1 MLPSDPSQVIEQGKF
16 SYSALGKAS
25 KKQIKRIE
33 DPWSRLYK
41 IQNLQNN
48 KNQNQMKAYLQ
59 KINKIIKLN
68 KI

>member
-33 DPWSRLYK
+33 DP
-41 IQNLQNN
+41 
-48 KNQNQMKAYLQ
+48 
-59 KINKIIKLN
+59 
-68 KI
+68 